1 MLFCIIFF
9 VCLSHRL
16 LLIFSLQS
24 ATEGGGASK
33 PLTMRKSS
41 KNSSSTKCSKAL
53 LGTNY
58 LLGLTARHRILT
70 CSHLSAAFKGTLYPA
85 PVPSLIQFL
94 CPQYMD
100 ITREEWDRSRISSC
114 VKSIRHIRSLV
125 GRAVIVHPALQ
136 QDDANVNFDIAVN
149 QVQLAWDAMEGMSLY
164 SEVFDNG
171 GDSLASSD
179 LSLGHASTENLVMS
193 GKITQSRRFATA
205 WLSSSMRQE
214 LACSLDHIL
223 GAVNHSSASAGYV
236 CEEIVSSGASGSAG
250 GGNLY
255 GCAVRCGRIFTNE
268 QGLRQHLAAMHAP
281 PGTWLCRSCGADCGT
296 SLARTYHER
305 YCAAAGK
312 NLVLSS
318 CVKLTLR
325 LFSGRFTELLFLRTP
340 LLSAGSGGTSGA
352 TPTVGQGIS
361 NLKQHGPGIGKQGST
376 GGSVNQSAEETVDK
390 DGALLVPTFRG
401 VWINADGKYFVKID
415 GKAISQEHTSEEES
429 ASIAF
434 FVSAEEA
441 AHHYDD
447 AMKRN
452 SDEANV
458 ELNFKEDGSRN
469 IYEDTGTMSNVSRS
483 LDALGGG
490 AISVVPALSVINIK
504 V

>member
-1 MLFCIIFF
+1 MNAGETACSFFIYIFCLLNASSAFIIF
-9 VCLSHRL
+9 
-16 LLIFSLQS
+16 LQS
-24 ATEGGGASK
+24 ATEGGGAAK
-33 PLTMRKSS
+33 PPTTRKSS
-41 KNSSSTKCSKAL
+41 KSSSSTKCSKFL

-100 ITREEWDRSRISSC
+100 ITREEWDRSRMSSC

-125 GRAVIVHPALQ
+125 GRAVIVHPALE
-136 QDDANVNFDIAVN
+136 QDDATMTSDIAVN
-149 QVQLAWDAMEGMSLY
+149 QVQLAWDAMEGMSPY
-164 SEVFDNG
+164 SEVFDTG
-171 GDSLASSD
+171 GDGLASSD
-179 LSLGHASTENLVMS
+179 LSLGNASTENLVMS

-214 LACSLDHIL
+214 LACSLDNIL
-223 GAVNHSSASAGYV
+223 GAVSHSSASAGYV

-312 NLVLSS
+312 NVVCPLYQTHL
-318 CVKLTLR
+318 KII
-325 LFSGRFTELLFLRTP
+325 FTPF
-340 LLSAGSGGTSGA
+340 
-352 TPTVGQGIS
+352 
-361 NLKQHGPGIGKQGST
+361 H
-376 GGSVNQSAEETVDK
+376 
-390 DGALLVPTFRG
+390 
-401 VWINADGKYFVKID
+401 
-415 GKAISQEHTSEEES
+415 
-429 ASIAF
+429 
-434 FVSAEEA
+434 
-441 AHHYDD
+441 
-447 AMKRN
+447 
-452 SDEANV
+452 
-458 ELNFKEDGSRN
+458 
-469 IYEDTGTMSNVSRS
+469 
-483 LDALGGG
+483 
-490 AISVVPALSVINIK
+490 
-504 V
+504 